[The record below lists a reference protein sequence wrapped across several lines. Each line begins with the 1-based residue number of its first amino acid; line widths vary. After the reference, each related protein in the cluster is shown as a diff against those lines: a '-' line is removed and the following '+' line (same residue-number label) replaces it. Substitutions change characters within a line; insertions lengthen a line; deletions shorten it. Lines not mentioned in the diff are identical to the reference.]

1 MPAAPTMDALEI
13 KSFAD
18 AFGAS
23 LPLPSA
29 LDPNFEEALRHVL
42 DNPGSLVRPR
52 LVFQVAMAYGLDPA
66 HAQDL
71 SIALEYFHTA
81 SLLFDDLPCM
91 DNALERRG
99 APCAHIVFG
108 EAGAI
113 LSALA
118 LINRAYALSWRAIGA
133 CPQSR
138 QPQVLAYLEHRLGIE
153 GLLNGQ
159 SLDLH
164 YFSLPHTRET
174 TELIAR
180 GKTVS
185 LIRLTLVLPAML
197 GNASPRDIQLLE
209 RIALFW
215 GLGYQIVDDL
225 KDVLQNTSDTGK
237 TVARDVLLDRPNIAV
252 AIGTRGAVQRLARL
266 IVLGDRTL
274 RRLLRSRPALD
285 FLENLRR
292 DLDQEL
298 ARVTQNACRLMEGDR
313 L

>member
-1 MPAAPTMDALEI
+1 MDALEI